1 MTAPASDA
9 MEFLDGALGEVGAS
23 LQSFADAFSNWVT
36 GSGEEA
42 AIAGGVAIGTF
53 FVLLLARSILARM
66 LRGRDWKDAY
76 TFGAIAG
83 RAVGRIST
91 LFLLIASLAIAARYS
106 SPPEPVGAILGTLL
120 LIAGV
125 LQAAVVA
132 RGILVSLIKRQAVRG
147 GEDASTLRSA
157 MSILGWFVNVVVW
170 SIALLVVLDNL
181 GVDVTALIAGLGVGG
196 IAIGLAAQGIFA
208 DLFSAL
214 SILFDK
220 PFRKGDLI
228 IFNDVIGEV
237 EEIGLKTT
245 RIRALSGEQVVISN
259 TNLLDA
265 EIHNY
270 ERLDER
276 RVVMTIGVTYQTD
289 PDHLD
294 EIPNWVREEIEDL
307 EKARFDRAHFK
318 EFAGSSLDYE
328 IVFHVLARDYD
339 TMMDMRHAV
348 NTRLY
353 RRFLKEGVDF
363 AYPTRTL
370 QLAAPDGK
378 SVDPREIA
386 RNGRAREDDS
396 ADTEQKREPAHL
408 A

>member
-9 MEFLDGALGEVGAS
+9 MEFMDGAMSNAGQS
-23 LQSFADAFSNWVT
+23 LQSFAAAFREWVT

-42 AIAGGVAIGTF
+42 AIAGGVTLGA
-53 FVLLLARSILARM
+53 FVILLGARSIFARI
-66 LRGRDWKDAY
+66 LRGRDWRDAH

-83 RAVGRIST
+83 RAVGRIKT
-91 LFLLIASLAIAARYS
+91 LFLLIASLAIAARYTE
-106 SPPEPVGAILGTLL
+106 PPAPMGAILGTLL

-125 LQAAVVA
+125 IQAAVLA
-132 RGILVSLIKRQAVRG
+132 REILVSLIKRQAARG
-147 GEDASTLRSA
+147 GEDASNLRSA
-157 MSILGWFVNVVVW
+157 ISILGWFVNVVVW
-170 SIALLVVLDNL
+170 SVALLVVFDNL

-245 RIRALSGEQVVISN
+245 RVRALSGEQVVISN

-270 ERLDER
+270 ERLQER
-276 RVVMTIGVTYQTD
+276 RVVMTIGVTYQTA
-289 PDHLD
+289 PEHLD
-294 EIPNWVREEIEDL
+294 AIPGWIREEFDEI
-307 EKARFDRAHFK
+307 EKARFDRAHFA
-318 EFAGSSLDYE
+318 EFAGSSLDFE

-348 NTRLY
+348 NTRIY

-378 SVDPREIA
+378 GVDPREIA
-386 RNGRAREDDS
+386 RNGRARDEEAS
-396 ADTEQKREPAHL
+396 STEQELEPAY
-408 A
+408 